1 MPSSQRPLTWRGST
15 ALLLLQV
22 LGRGPLVVEA
32 LLGGRGA
39 LYGCAGQGANMPDS
53 VRPTTALPP
62 GTPQSGL
69 TGGCGPFPEESC
81 PPSASWAKENKVSS
95 LLSVRWPKAGPRAQ
109 ASHLQLAPAP
119 PASADSLCS
128 VEAFGSSPASCVIN
142 QPEFRQSAL
151 GKRNVWCALVF
162 SSNCF
167 MARSARKIF
176 QNKTRDGN
184 YISTLGTDGMRALS
198 ALCKKHPPSDRHT
211 SPRPAGAA
219 PGLELGDRGGFS
231 VRSLSLQLAGLW
243 GALEFASHV

>member
-1 MPSSQRPLTWRGST
+1 
-15 ALLLLQV
+15 
-22 LGRGPLVVEA
+22 
-32 LLGGRGA
+32 
-39 LYGCAGQGANMPDS
+39 MPDP

-95 LLSVRWPKAGPRAQ
+95 LLSVRWPKTGPRAQ

-219 PGLELGDRGGFS
+219 SGLELGDRGGFS
-231 VRSLSLQLAGLW
+231 VRSLSQQLAGLW
-243 GALEFASHV
+243 GALDFASHV